1 MALNRKKKIFI
12 VDDEKDLTQLIDYN
26 LRQEG
31 FDTIIANE
39 GKDVIAT
46 LKKKKG
52 DLMILDIMLPDLS
65 GIEICK
71 LVRSDNEIKD
81 IPIIML
87 SAKGEEID
95 RILGLELGADDYVTK
110 PFSVRELVMRI
121 KSLLKR
127 VAERAEKEDGPAF
140 LKKGSLEIDLSK
152 HKVFVDKKEI
162 ILTVKEFE
170 LLKELIQSKGR
181 VKTRDGLLNYIWGYD
196 SDVFTRTIDTHITRL
211 REKLGSAGKYI
222 ETVRGIGYRFK
233 E

>member
-1 MALNRKKKIFI
+1 MISHRKKRILI

-26 LRQEG
+26 LNQEG

-39 GKDVIAT
+39 GKDVVAT
-46 LKKKKG
+46 LKKKKP

-81 IPIIML
+81 LPIIML

-110 PFSVRELVMRI
+110 PFSVRELILRI

-127 VAERAEKEDGPAF
+127 VAEKAEKEDDPGF

-162 ILTVKEFE
+162 TLTVKEFE

-181 VKTRDGLLNYIWGYD
+181 VKTRDSLLNYIWGYD